1 MPVRRFYRI
10 CSSDQNRIICAA
22 GALIRGL
29 RGGQDPKAFLY
40 RRQLKFWCPQR
51 SPVSPPFP
59 ASSVERIKLQGNHK
73 RVPLA
78 SFLLQAAAMSQGGMP
93 D

>member
-51 SPVSPPFP
+51 SPVSPPLSQRQV
-59 ASSVERIKLQGNHK
+59 SSGSNYRAITNGSPGQVFSCR
-73 RVPLA
+73 RRP
-78 SFLLQAAAMSQGGMP
+78 
-93 D
+93 